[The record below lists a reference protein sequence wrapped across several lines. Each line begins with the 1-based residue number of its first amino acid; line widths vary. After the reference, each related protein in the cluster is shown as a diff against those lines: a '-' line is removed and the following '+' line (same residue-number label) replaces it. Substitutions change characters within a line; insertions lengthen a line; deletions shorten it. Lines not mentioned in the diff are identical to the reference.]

1 MFLFFLRNAMSL
13 RVKYSVICLLKSSNG
28 LIFTMAMTMKNCHTC
43 LMFCYQNSVS
53 VSNIYVQTVIQKCG
67 QRNRRSSNRQTD
79 KQTDGQTSG
88 RTDEQVY
95 GQTDTTTMHL
105 TLNLSSFRAETNSSD
120 FKEINLIKKY
130 TKLKQILNRAWKYIM
145 INEKV
150 NWKLTKLIYLPQKS
164 YLQAVILTA
173 DLSTL
178 TKTHCIKNVIV
189 IYGRYGTE

>member
-1 MFLFFLRNAMSL
+1 MVGRTSDFLVYNLHQLFMTFSNTKKKTIIMLFFLRNAMSL
-13 RVKYSVICLLKSSNG
+13 RVKYSVICLLKSING
-28 LIFTMAMTMKNCHTC
+28 LTFTMAMTMKNCQTC

-105 TLNLSSFRAETNSSD
+105 SKLE
-120 FKEINLIKKY
+120 LI
-130 TKLKQILNRAWKYIM
+130 
-145 INEKV
+145 
-150 NWKLTKLIYLPQKS
+150 
-164 YLQAVILTA
+164 
-173 DLSTL
+173 
-178 TKTHCIKNVIV
+178 
-189 IYGRYGTE
+189 